1 MGIPS
6 GKKRTQIISLSF
18 LILLHPYVLLNMTS
32 ITTENL
38 YGKNRGFRNCNN
50 IRNYERYFHIKGVS
64 LKKMLTKANIEH
76 EKSKIDSPFFKDA
89 LAPTRDEAALLSLL
103 NNLGKL
109 PTGFNGELFIPLL
122 AHTNPKIRIL
132 AAKNVGK
139 LKDEKF
145 LTELSQFAAI
155 EKNTFARR
163 EAVSAIGRM
172 RSEKS
177 IQTLTQYLTDA
188 DPKIILQALRGLLYF
203 KEKPEVQ
210 TALDVLRE
218 HPNELIREHLAS
230 EVPDKKTQAQSA
242 KKDCQHS
249 ASPPSLKNVIIHADV
264 QEALKVIPDESIHL
278 TFTSPPY
285 YNARDYTI
293 YQSYEAYL
301 DLLTEVFKETHRI
314 TKEGRFFVLNTS
326 PVIVPRISR
335 SHSSKR
341 YAIPYDM
348 HPRLT
353 NIGWEFIDDIVWTK
367 PDYAAKNRNGGFFQ
381 HRKPLG
387 YKANSVTESV
397 MVYRK
402 KTDKLIDWNIR
413 QYDDKTVAASRVI
426 GEYEKTNLWRINPAT
441 DKIHPAVF
449 PPELAARVVRF
460 YSFKGDLVFDP
471 FGGSGTV
478 GDVALTHERYFLLC
492 EKEAEYVERAKH
504 LLDTVLFTQSKPRV
518 LSLTK
523 LKSALIERN

>member
-1 MGIPS
+1 
-6 GKKRTQIISLSF
+6 
-18 LILLHPYVLLNMTS
+18 
-32 ITTENL
+32 
-38 YGKNRGFRNCNN
+38 
-50 IRNYERYFHIKGVS
+50 
-64 LKKMLTKANIEH
+64 MLTKADIEH
-76 EKSKIDSPFFKDA
+76 EKSKIDSPFFRVA
-89 LAPTRDEAALLSLL
+89 LSLTNEEQHL
-103 NNLGKL
+103 LFTLKNLGKL
-109 PTGFNGELFIPLL
+109 PEGFDGQWLVPLL
-122 AHTNPKIRIL
+122 KHPNPKIRCL
-132 AAKNVGK
+132 AIKNVGK
-139 LKDEKF
+139 LRDENLLDRLSTFAK
-145 LTELSQFAAI
+145 TEQ
-155 EKNTFARR
+155 NTLARR
-163 EAVSAIGRM
+163 EAISAIGRM
-172 RSEKS
+172 RSEKA
-177 IQTLTQYLTDA
+177 IPILTGFLTDV
-188 DPKIILQALRGLLYF
+188 DPKVVLQVLRGLLYF

-210 TALDVLRE
+210 TALDSLRE
-218 HPNELIREHLAS
+218 HPNELIREHFAS
-230 EVPDKKTQAQSA
+230 EIKNKSAESQKKKRDPHHSISPDI
-242 KKDCQHS
+242 
-249 ASPPSLKNVIIHADV
+249 LKNVIVCADV
-264 QEALKVIPDESIHL
+264 QEVLKAIPDESIHL

-301 DLLTEVFKETHRI
+301 DFLTAVFKETHRI

-335 SHSSKR
+335 AHSSKR

-353 NIGWEFIDDIVWTK
+353 DLGWEFIDDIVWTK

-413 QYDDKTVAASRVI
+413 QYDDETVAASKVI
-426 GEYEKTNLWRINPAT
+426 GDYEKTNLWHINPTT

-460 YSFKGDLVFDP
+460 YSFKGDLIFDP

-478 GDVALTHERYFLLC
+478 GYVARTHERYFLLC
-492 EKEAEYVERAKH
+492 EKEVEYVNRAKQ
-504 LLDTVLFTQSKPRV
+504 LVDKVLRTQTSPRI
-518 LSLTK
+518 LSLTE
-523 LKSALIERN
+523 LKSAFIERNQNS

>member
-1 MGIPS
+1 
-6 GKKRTQIISLSF
+6 
-18 LILLHPYVLLNMTS
+18 
-32 ITTENL
+32 
-38 YGKNRGFRNCNN
+38 
-50 IRNYERYFHIKGVS
+50 
-64 LKKMLTKANIEH
+64 MLTKANIEH
-76 EKSKIDSPFFKDA
+76 EKLNPDSPFFKNA
-89 LAPTRDEAALLSLL
+89 LAPTCDEPALLSLL

-109 PTGFNGELFIPLL
+109 PAGFNGELFIPLL
-122 AHTNPKIRIL
+122 MHTNPKIRML

-139 LKDEKF
+139 LKNERF
-145 LTELSQFAAI
+145 LTELSQLAAT

-163 EAVSAIGRM
+163 EAISAIGRM
-172 RSEKS
+172 RSEKA
-177 IQTLTQYLTDA
+177 ILILIEFLTDA
-188 DPKIILQALRGLLYF
+188 DPKVVLQALRGLLYF

-210 TALDVLRE
+210 TALDSLSE

-230 EVPDKKTQAQSA
+230 EVKNKSA
-242 KKDCQHS
+242 RSHGIKKDQHHPS
-249 ASPPSLKNVIIHADV
+249 SPDPLKNVIVYADV
-264 QEALKVIPDESIHL
+264 QETLKVIPDESIHL

-301 DLLTEVFKETHRI
+301 DFLTAIFKETHRI

-335 SHSSKR
+335 AHSSKR
-341 YAIPYDM
+341 YAIPYDI

-353 NIGWEFIDDIVWTK
+353 DIGWEFIDDIVWTK

-387 YKANSVTESV
+387 YKANSVTENV

-413 QYDDKTVAASRVI
+413 QYDDETVAASRVMSD
-426 GEYEKTNLWRINPAT
+426 YEKTNLWYINPAT
-441 DKIHPAVF
+441 DKVHPAVF
-449 PPELAARVVRF
+449 PPELAARIVRF
-460 YSFKGDLVFDP
+460 YSFKGDLVLDP

-478 GDVALTHERYFLLC
+478 GHVALTHERHFLLC
-492 EKEAEYVERAKH
+492 EKEAEYVERAEQ
-504 LLDTVLFTQSKPRV
+504 LLDVALFTDAKPRV
-518 LSLTK
+518 LSLTD
-523 LKSALIERN
+523 LKSELKERNKNP

>member
-1 MGIPS
+1 MFTKP
-6 GKKRTQIISLSF
+6 QIDAEKLNPDSL
-18 LILLHPYVLLNMTS
+18 
-32 ITTENL
+32 
-38 YGKNRGFRNCNN
+38 
-50 IRNYERYFHIKGVS
+50 
-64 LKKMLTKANIEH
+64 
-76 EKSKIDSPFFKDA
+76 FFKNA
-89 LAPTRDEAALLSLL
+89 LAPTREESTLLFLL
-103 NNLGKL
+103 DNLGKL
-109 PTGFNGELFIPLL
+109 PTGFSGELFVPLL
-122 AHTNPKIRIL
+122 THANPKIRTL
-132 AAKNVGK
+132 AVKNVGK
-139 LKDEKF
+139 LKDERF
-145 LTELSQFAAI
+145 LEALSQFAVN
-155 EKNTFARR
+155 ENNTLARR

-172 RSEKS
+172 RSEKA
-177 IQTLTQYLTDA
+177 IPILTHYLIDT
-188 DPKIILQALRGLLYF
+188 DPKVILQSVRALLYF

-210 TALDVLRE
+210 SALDSLRE

-230 EVPDKKTQAQSA
+230 EIERKKSGQQNG
-242 KKDCQHS
+242 KKDPQHPI
-249 ASPPSLKNVIIHADV
+249 SPDALKNVIIHADV
-264 QEALKVIPDESIHL
+264 QESLKVIPDESIHL

-301 DLLTEVFKETHRI
+301 DFLTAVFKETHRI

-335 SHSSKR
+335 AHSSKR
-341 YAIPYDM
+341 YAIPYDI

-353 NIGWEFIDDIVWTK
+353 DIGWEFIDDIVWTK

-413 QYDDKTVAASRVI
+413 QYDDETVAASRVI
-426 GEYEKTNLWRINPAT
+426 GEYEKTNLWHINPAT
-441 DKIHPAVF
+441 DKVHPAVF
-449 PPELAARVVRF
+449 PPELAARIVRF

-478 GDVALTHERYFLLC
+478 GHIALTYGRYFLLC
-492 EKEAEYVERAKH
+492 EKEAEYIERAKQ
-504 LLDTVLFTQSKPRV
+504 LLDVALFTHAEPRV
-518 LSLTK
+518 LSLME
-523 LKSALIERN
+523 LKSGLAERNQNL

>member
-1 MGIPS
+1 
-6 GKKRTQIISLSF
+6 
-18 LILLHPYVLLNMTS
+18 
-32 ITTENL
+32 
-38 YGKNRGFRNCNN
+38 
-50 IRNYERYFHIKGVS
+50 
-64 LKKMLTKANIEH
+64 MLTKANIEH
-76 EKSKIDSPFFKDA
+76 EKLKLGSSFFKNA
-89 LAPTRDEAALLSLL
+89 LTPRRDEAALLSLL

-109 PTGFNGELFIPLL
+109 PAGFNGELFIPLL
-122 AHTNPKIRIL
+122 MHANPKIRML

-145 LTELSQFAAI
+145 LIELSQFAAT
-155 EKNTFARR
+155 EENTFARR
-163 EAVSAIGRM
+163 EAISAIGRM
-172 RSEKS
+172 RSEKT
-177 IQTLTQYLTDA
+177 IPVLTQYLADA
-188 DPKIILQALRGLLYF
+188 DPKVILQALRGLLYF

-210 TALDVLRE
+210 IALDSLRE
-218 HPNELIREHLAS
+218 HPNELIQEHLAS
-230 EVPDKKTQAQSA
+230 EVKDKSA
-242 KKDCQHS
+242 RSQNGKKGQPHS
-249 ASPPSLKNVIIHADV
+249 ASPDALKNVIAYSDV
-264 QEALKVIPDESIHL
+264 QEVLKAIPDESIHL

-301 DLLTEVFKETHRI
+301 DFLTAVFKETHRI

-335 SHSSKR
+335 AHSSKR

-353 NIGWEFIDDIVWTK
+353 DIGWEFIDDIVWTK

-413 QYDDKTVAASRVI
+413 QYDDETIAASKVI
-426 GEYEKTNLWRINPAT
+426 GDYEKTNLWHINPAT
-441 DKIHPAVF
+441 DKIHPAIF

-460 YSFKGDLVFDP
+460 YSFKGDLIFDP

-478 GDVALTHERYFLLC
+478 GYVARTHERYFFLC
-492 EKEAEYVERAKH
+492 EKEAEYVERAKQLVDKI
-504 LLDTVLFTQSKPRV
+504 LLTHTKPRV
-518 LSLTK
+518 LSLTE
-523 LKSALIERN
+523 LKSELAERNQNL